1 MEMAMEKAGVTAAR
15 FAEADEMFTRAWRAT
30 LPDLRRRALRLAN
43 GRADAAEDLLS
54 DTAVK
59 ALLFMRRSPEAM
71 TDPQGFLFVV
81 LRHVFLDL
89 VRRRRGGG
97 EPLDRPS
104 EAKEVEAVADQAM
117 TALQRA
123 ELEEQMERV
132 VTAVA
137 ALSREQRRLFA
148 YRFVEELP
156 YPAIANLLHI
166 NQPLARKR
174 VELLRKRLRLALVA
188 E

>member
-1 MEMAMEKAGVTAAR
+1 MDVATGKEEGDAGR
-15 FAEADEMFTRAWRAT
+15 FAMADEMFTRAWRNA

-43 GRADAAEDLLS
+43 GRLDAAEDLLS

-81 LRHVFLDL
+81 LRHVFLDA
-89 VRRRRGGG
+89 VRRRRGG
-97 EPLDRPS
+97 EPLDRQH
-104 EAKEVEAVADQAM
+104 EAHDVDTVADQGM

-123 ELEEQMERV
+123 ELSDQMERV
-132 VTAVA
+132 VAAVA
-137 ALSREQRRLFA
+137 ALTREQRRLFG

-156 YPAIANLLHI
+156 YPVIANLLSI
-166 NQPLARKR
+166 NQPLVRKR